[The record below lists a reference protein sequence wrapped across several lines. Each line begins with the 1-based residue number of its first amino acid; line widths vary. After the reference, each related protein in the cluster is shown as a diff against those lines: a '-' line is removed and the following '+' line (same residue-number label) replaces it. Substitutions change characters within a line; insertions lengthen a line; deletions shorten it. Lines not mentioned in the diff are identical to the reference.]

1 LEFLFL
7 CNFRLFLTLRN
18 ELKKRKHNVKN
29 NNNLRMYRQ
38 ARILMSMSVFVK
50 ATAAP
55 TPRTEASKQV
65 SLCYAGILTVMA
77 VAQLF
82 TLEEFME
89 YVTQLQLPF
98 TQTMEYLFV
107 PLLIITEVFAIPF
120 LLRMR
125 LSPAMRVVSMAFGW
139 VVAIAWI
146 FVNVWIVSQGIPVE
160 SVGFLGAVIAIIPG
174 WWAVFVSVAL
184 LLLAIWSS
192 WGLLSG
198 RRPKN

>member
-1 LEFLFL
+1 
-7 CNFRLFLTLRN
+7 
-18 ELKKRKHNVKN
+18 
-29 NNNLRMYRQ
+29 
-38 ARILMSMSVFVK
+38 MSMSVFVK

>member
-1 LEFLFL
+1 M
-7 CNFRLFLTLRN
+7 
-18 ELKKRKHNVKN
+18 V
-29 NNNLRMYRQ
+29 
-38 ARILMSMSVFVK
+38 
-50 ATAAP
+50 
-55 TPRTEASKQV
+55 
-65 SLCYAGILTVMA
+65 

-107 PLLIITEVFAIPF
+107 PLLIITEIFAIPF

-125 LSPAMRVVSMAFGW
+125 LSPAMRAVSMALGLIA
-139 VVAIAWI
+139 AIAWI
-146 FVNVWIVSQGIPVE
+146 FFNAWIVVQGVPVD
-160 SVGFLGAVIAIIPG
+160 SVGFLGTVIAIMPG

-184 LLLAIWSS
+184 LLLAMWSS
-192 WGLLSG
+192 WGLLPK